1 MTRDTFLRDAGWDGA
16 QAAPLAGDASSRR
29 YTRLSREGETAI
41 LMEDPSGDC
50 ARFARIARYLRD
62 AGLSAPVVF
71 AETPDL
77 MLLEDLGDDLVARI
91 ATPDTEA
98 ALYMASAD
106 AVAALHGAEPL
117 SGLPIADAREL
128 GELPGITFE
137 TYVHDPVMRTEAV
150 ATLTDRLAA
159 LDGLTEVTILRDF
172 HAENICW
179 LPGREG
185 AARAGLLDFQDAML
199 GHRAYD
205 LVSLLQDARRDVSAD
220 TVACTR
226 RHFLDR
232 TGLDAEPF
240 DRAYAL
246 LGAQRNLRILGVF
259 ARLAAARGKPGYI
272 DLVPRV
278 WRHLQ
283 TDLQHPA
290 LSEVAGLLRG
300 ALPAPTPDVLQRLKS
315 PCPTR

>member
-1 MTRDTFLRDAGWDGA
+1 MTRDDFLRDAGWEGA

-29 YTRLSREGETAI
+29 YTRLGREGETAI

-62 AGLSAPVVF
+62 AGLSAPAIL

-117 SGLPIADAREL
+117 SGLPVAHAQEL

-137 TYVHDPVMRTEAV
+137 TYVHDPAMRTEAI

-159 LDGLTEVTILRDF
+159 LDGMTEVTILRDF

-179 LPGREG
+179 LPDREG

-220 TVACTR
+220 TAACTR

-259 ARLAAARGKPGYI
+259 ARLSRSYGKPRYL

-278 WRHLQ
+278 WGHLQ
-283 TDLQHPA
+283 ANLAHPDL
-290 LSEVAGLLRG
+290 AGLRRILSDLPPPSGAHLATLR
-300 ALPAPTPDVLQRLKS
+300 PECPTP
-315 PCPTR
+315 